1 MIKYC
6 QPVWTTLQVFKEKVH
21 IVSHLC
27 VSHFEANNPD
37 AVLKQLSDISDTYL
51 KHAENLVLEAIK
63 LPIIKL
69 TQTSQG
75 NVGVGA
81 AVS

>member
-1 MIKYC
+1 MWRWK
-6 QPVWTTLQVFKEKVH
+6 QPF
-21 IVSHLC
+21 
-27 VSHFEANNPD
+27 D
-37 AVLKQLSDISDTYL
+37 ASDTYL
-51 KHAENLVLEAIK
+51 KHAENLVLEAVK